1 MKYLLILLLLVGCGT
16 RKVTTGKTNLKHDS
30 TIIKQ
35 NINSIDSVVTNIMRR
50 FVTESRKTADSVVIS
65 DGKTIYYNVVTDT
78 KQTDSTRVDILQ
90 ENRYEEVATNKVE
103 SVVLKEKSKDSERK
117 TYCGIMVGI
126 VLIVVVL
133 IKYKFK

>member
-16 RKVTTGKTNLKHDS
+16 RKVATDKTNLQHDS

-78 KQTDSTRVDILQ
+78 KQTDSTKVDILQ

-117 TYCGIMVGI
+117 TYWGIIILVGL
-126 VLIVVVL
+126 LIVIVVRRL
-133 IKYKFK
+133 RK